1 MQKQYLRL
9 GELLIAEG
17 LLTREQLDRAL
28 ELQKQ
33 SPNEPLGSIFVRL
46 GFVSE
51 KDLTVALSKQ
61 LNISYVSREK
71 GLLTPNKEQ
80 DLSKMIP
87 EEFARRNAV
96 LPLSLHLNSLTV
108 ALADPLDIVL
118 LDNLR
123 QITGYNIHRV
133 IAQRKEIE
141 ASINEF
147 YAEGG
152 MLTNVIEETY
162 AAQDIDMMVAE
173 SREQLSLDDLV
184 ASAKKPPVIKLTDL
198 LIRQAIKKRASDIH
212 IEPFYDKI
220 SIRLRV
226 DGILQE
232 IPPPE
237 KSMILPLISRI
248 KILSRMD
255 ISEKRLPQDGSFRAT
270 IENRDIDFRVSTIPT
285 IYGEKMAIRILDRSS
300 APLDLKTLGFNKEE
314 LLLFQKAIHKPYGM
328 IFVTGPT
335 GSGKTTTLYAAL
347 NELKGVEKNIT
358 TIEDPVE
365 YQIAG
370 INQVQVKPA
379 IGLTFAHG
387 MRAFLRQDPDIMLIG
402 EVRDLETAQICVTAA
417 LTGHLVLSTLH
428 TNSAAST
435 ITRLINI
442 GVEPFFV
449 ASSLALV
456 MAQRL
461 VRKLCPKC
469 KESYKPAPASLPKD
483 MAWESAVIY
492 KPRGCE
498 ACGKTGYSGRTA
510 IFEMM
515 NMNQR
520 IERLILQRAPTI
532 DIEAEAR
539 KSGMSTLAESGYRK
553 VLSGDTSLEEVL
565 KATLTAEP

>member
-1 MQKQYLRL
+1 MSKQYLRL
-9 GELLIAEG
+9 GELLITEG

-33 SPNEPLGSIFVRL
+33 SPNELLGTIVVKL

-51 KDLTVALSKQ
+51 TNLTIALSKQ
-61 LNISYVSREK
+61 LNIPYISREK

-80 DLSKMIP
+80 DLSKLIP
-87 EEFARRNAV
+87 EEFARRNSV
-96 LPLSLHLNSLTV
+96 LPLSLHHNSLTV

-123 QITGYNIHRV
+123 QITGYKIHRV
-133 IAQRKEIE
+133 IAERKDIE

-162 AAQDIDMMVAE
+162 AAQAMDMTVVE
-173 SREQLSLDDLV
+173 PREQLSLDDLV

-232 IPPPE
+232 IPPPD
-237 KSMILPLISRI
+237 KSMLLPLISRI

-255 ISEKRLPQDGSFRAT
+255 IAEKRLPQDGSFRAT
-270 IENRDIDFRVSTIPT
+270 IENRSIDFRVSTIPT

-300 APLDLKTLGFNKEE
+300 TPLDLKTLGFSKEE

-347 NELKGVEKNIT
+347 NELKGVERNIT

-417 LTGHLVLSTLH
+417 LTGHLILSTLH

-469 KESYKPAPASLPKD
+469 KESYKPVAASLPKD
-483 MAWESAVIY
+483 VAWESAVIY

-498 ACGKTGYSGRTA
+498 ACGKTGYSGRMA

-515 NMNQR
+515 SMNQR
-520 IERLILQRAPTI
+520 MERLILQKASTI
-532 DIEAEAR
+532 DIEEEAR
-539 KSGMSTLAESGYRK
+539 KSGMSTLTESGYKK
-553 VLSGDTSLEEVL
+553 VLSGETSLEEIL
-565 KATLTAEP
+565 RATLAAEP

>member
-1 MQKQYLRL
+1 MSKQYLRL
-9 GELLIAEG
+9 GELLITEG

-33 SPNEPLGSIFVRL
+33 SPNELLGTIVVKL

-61 LNISYVSREK
+61 LNIPYISREK

-80 DLSKMIP
+80 DLSKLIP
-87 EEFARRNAV
+87 EEFARRNSV
-96 LPLSLHLNSLTV
+96 LPLSLHHNSLTV

-123 QITGYNIHRV
+123 QITGYKIHRV
-133 IAQRKEIE
+133 IAERKDIE

-162 AAQDIDMMVAE
+162 AAQAMDMTVVE
-173 SREQLSLDDLV
+173 PREQLSLDDLV
-184 ASAKKPPVIKLTDL
+184 VSAKKPPVIKLTDL

-232 IPPPE
+232 IPPPD
-237 KSMILPLISRI
+237 KSMLLPLISRI

-255 ISEKRLPQDGSFRAT
+255 IAEKRLPQDGSFRAT
-270 IENRDIDFRVSTIPT
+270 IENRSIDFRVSTIPT

-300 APLDLKTLGFNKEE
+300 TPLDLKTLGFSKEE

-347 NELKGVEKNIT
+347 NELKGVERNIT

-417 LTGHLVLSTLH
+417 LTGHLILSTLH

-469 KESYKPAPASLPKD
+469 KESYKPVAASLPKD
-483 MAWESAVIY
+483 VAWESAVIY

-498 ACGKTGYSGRTA
+498 ACGKTGYSGRMA

-515 NMNQR
+515 SMNQR
-520 IERLILQRAPTI
+520 MERLILQKASTI
-532 DIEAEAR
+532 DIEEEAR
-539 KSGMSTLAESGYRK
+539 KSGMSTLTESGYKK
-553 VLSGDTSLEEVL
+553 VLSGETSLEEIL
-565 KATLTAEP
+565 RATLAAEP